1 MEIVIRCLGMDA
13 MRQGWLLMV
22 MMLSLAGCFR
32 PAGDAAPPATAV
44 EAIETTP
51 LATVPP
57 LAPAV
62 GETPSLPPVTIIS
75 PSTRTIGQP
84 ADALTQTATLL
95 APAAN
100 SGGSTPAFI
109 TPGVPLGPVTLV
121 VPTPTAFGAS
131 NSGSPTST
139 PSGLVTPTALGVN
152 SECTYVVQAG
162 DNLFRIAVNNDVAL
176 EELRAANPDLVGDAP
191 VLQPGQVLQL
201 PNCTASGAAATQ
213 AIAATPPVGSV
224 ATTAPSGSGTTYTVQ
239 AGDSLFTIAQQFD
252 VTVDEIVAANSLSNP
267 NNLSIGQQLIIPPAS
282 S

>member
-1 MEIVIRCLGMDA
+1 MEIVIWRAGVDV
-13 MRQGWLLMV
+13 MRQGWLLM
-22 MMLSLAGCFR
+22 MIMLSLAGCFR
-32 PAGDAAPPATAV
+32 PAGDAAPPATGV

-57 LAPAV
+57 LAPAG
-62 GETPSLPPVTIIS
+62 GETPSMPPVTIIS
-75 PSTRTIGQP
+75 PSTRTIGQG

-121 VPTPTAFGAS
+121 VPTPTAFDAS
-131 NSGSPTST
+131 NNGSPTST

-162 DNLFRIAVNNDVAL
+162 DNLFRIAVNNDVSL
-176 EELRAANPDLVGDAP
+176 EEMRAANPDLAGDAP

-201 PNCTASGAAATQ
+201 PNCTASGAPAAQ
-213 AIAATPPVGSV
+213 APATSPAGSV

-239 AGDSLFTIAQQFD
+239 AGDSLFTIAQRFGI
-252 VTVDEIVAANSLSNP
+252 TVDEIVAANSLSNP
-267 NNLSIGQQLIIPPAS
+267 NSLSIGQQLIIPPAGE
-282 S
+282 